1 MRDGSEQLL
10 PLQRL
15 IVNRILGGALGAPF
29 YPPLIKID
37 MTTDKSYRLLRGR
50 APLSFMI
57 PGRSTNRKPLLY
69 WDEEKGENRVLRYAR
84 NQRTPFE
91 DEQDGNAIVEPIIF
105 EDGMLHVPKTNPVL
119 QQFLDHHPMN
129 GAQFEELNLERDAE
143 VEVEKL
149 NMEVDALIEC
159 KALTIDQLETMARLM
174 LGIDPSKYTT
184 AELRRDM
191 LIAVRREPEHFLTLA
206 NDPDLKLQGK
216 ILQFFSENLLSYRRN
231 KTEIWF
237 NGPENKKKL
246 LTVPHGQD
254 PVVLATSYL
263 LSDEGL
269 EHLRILDTLV
279 S

>member
-1 MRDGSEQLL
+1 
-10 PLQRL
+10 
-15 IVNRILGGALGAPF
+15 
-29 YPPLIKID
+29 

-129 GAQFEELNLERDAE
+129 GAQFEEMNLERDAE
-143 VEVEKL
+143 AEVEQL

-174 LGIDPSKYTT
+174 LGINPSKYTT

-269 EHLRILDTLV
+269 EHLRVLDALV

>member
-119 QQFLDHHPMN
+119 QQFLDRHPMN

-143 VEVEKL
+143 AEVEQL

-174 LGIDPSKYTT
+174 LGINPSKYTT

-254 PVVLATSYL
+254 SVVLATSYL

>member
-37 MTTDKSYRLLRGR
+37 MTTDKTYRLLRGR

-143 VEVEKL
+143 AEVEKL

-269 EHLRILDTLV
+269 EHLRVLDTLV

>member
-143 VEVEKL
+143 AEVEQL

-174 LGIDPSKYTT
+174 LGINPSKYTT

>member
-143 VEVEKL
+143 AEVEQL

-269 EHLRILDTLV
+269 EHLRVLDTLV